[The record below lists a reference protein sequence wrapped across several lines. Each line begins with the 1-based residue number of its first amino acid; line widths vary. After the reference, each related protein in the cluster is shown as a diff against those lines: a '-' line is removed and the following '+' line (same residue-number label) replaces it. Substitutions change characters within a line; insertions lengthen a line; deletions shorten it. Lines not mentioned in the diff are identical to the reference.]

1 MAGRFGR
8 ESGVARR
15 MGVRIAGVIAGFLV
29 LALVVLGVRVV
40 HGGSGAAAPPPTQPS
55 SPVTSGSTGT
65 GGSTSRPAT
74 STTVPVP
81 SVNAAELA
89 ALPRSTTFTTVR
101 GLPSSANATSDGD
114 VVRIARA
121 QAGFDAPGGKPMVV
135 IPATQLGL
143 DTWLPIVARR
153 SGWYQVRLPSRPN
166 GSLAWIPAAGMRTAQ
181 TDWRVH
187 VSLGSGRM
195 TVTKG
200 TSQMGEWVVGQGKD
214 ATPTPVG
221 ETFLLA
227 GFVDPSESFSPVIY
241 ALGAHSDSLDS
252 FGGGP
257 GTVAVHGWPTASGRL
272 GKISHGCVR
281 VPAAALDIFAKL
293 PTGTPVDIT
302 AS

>member
-8 ESGVARR
+8 DSGAAQR
-15 MGVRIAGVIAGFLV
+15 MGVRVAGVIAGFVV
-29 LALVVLGVRVV
+29 LALVVLGVHALR
-40 HGGSGAAAPPPTQPS
+40 GGSGPDA
-55 SPVTSGSTGT
+55 
-65 GGSTSRPAT
+65 AT
-74 STTVPVP
+74 STPPSAGSPSGSGGSSSGATSSAVVPVP
-81 SVNAAELA
+81 PVSAAQLA
-89 ALPRSTTFTTVR
+89 ALPRSTTFTTVH
-101 GLPSSANATSDGD
+101 GLPSSSGATSDGN
-114 VVRIARA
+114 VVRIAHA
-121 QAGFDAPGGKPMVV
+121 QVGFDAPGGSPKVV

-143 DTWLPIVARR
+143 DTWLPIVDRR

-187 VSLGSGRM
+187 ISLAAGRM
-195 TVTKG
+195 TVMKG
-200 TSQMGEWVVGQGKD
+200 TSQMGEWTVGHGKD

-221 ETFLLA
+221 QTFLLA
-227 GFVDPSESFSPVIY
+227 GFVDPSEIFSPVIY
-241 ALGAHSDSLDS
+241 ALGAHSDSLDT

-257 GTVAVHGWPTASGRL
+257 GTVAVHGWPTAAGRI

-281 VPAAALDIFAKL
+281 VPAAALSMFAKL

>member
-1 MAGRFGR
+1 MAGRGGR
-8 ESGVARR
+8 NSGMAQR
-15 MGVRIAGVIAGFLV
+15 MGVRVAGVIAGFLV
-29 LALVVLGVRVV
+29 LGLIVLGVHVL
-40 HGGSGAAAPPPTQPS
+40 HGGAGSDVGASTGS
-55 SPVTSGSTGT
+55 VTGSASGSVSSGVP
-65 GGSTSRPAT
+65 STSSSS
-74 STTVPVP
+74 STTVRVPPV
-81 SVNAAELA
+81 SVAQLDS
-89 ALPRSTTFTTVR
+89 LPRSTTFTTVR
-101 GLPSSANATSDGD
+101 GLPSSAGATSDGN

-143 DTWLPIVARR
+143 DTWLPIVDRR

-187 VSLGSGRM
+187 ISLAAGRM

-200 TSQMGEWVVGQGKD
+200 AAQMGEWVVGHGKD

-221 ETFLLA
+221 QTFLLA
-227 GFVDPSESFSPVIY
+227 GFVDPSETFSPVIY
-241 ALGAHSDSLDS
+241 ALGAHSDSLDT

-257 GTVAVHGWPTASGRL
+257 GTVAVHGWPTASGRE

-281 VPAAALDIFAKL
+281 VPAAALAIFAKL